1 MKKEHDVINGK
12 GQVKCFLQN
21 AADPGEKVYT
31 DYIGYFWT
39 NNFSKNTLFKVFW
52 DAKKNHCCS

>member
-1 MKKEHDVINGK
+1 MKKERDVINEK
-12 GQVKCFLQN
+12 REVKYPLWN

-39 NNFSKNTLFKVFW
+39 NNFSKCTV
-52 DAKKNHCCS
+52 